1 MNIIALTVSLG
12 ARFSFSIILTQMV
25 FIPNLIQSPSQN
37 HEIVCPVN
45 AMQVTG
51 HGNATNTV
59 SERKWWIWTIKIL
72 EREFSFAVLDKSWKR
87 WSIWLVSRGTR
98 HYIVI
103 IQLGILC
110 IATPKWHISAKI
122 WCKIAVINRFFYV
135 CDCHCV
141 NAIGCRLWY
150 DKYQFQIWT

>member
-25 FIPNLIQSPSQN
+25 VIPNLNQSPSQN

-45 AMQVTG
+45 DEMQETG
-51 HGNATNTV
+51 HGNATDTV
-59 SERKWWIWTIKIL
+59 SGKGYGCWTIKIQ
-72 EREFSFAVLDKSWKR
+72 EGEFLFSVLDNSWKR
-87 WSIWLVSRGTR
+87 WSISLVSRAAR

-110 IATPKWHISAKI
+110 IATPKWYINSKI
-122 WCKIAVINRFFYV
+122 WCKIAVINRLFYV
-135 CDCHCV
+135 CNYHCF
-141 NAIGCRLWY
+141 NANGCRLWY
-150 DKYQFQIWT
+150 DKYQI